1 VIKISHQAIL
11 EKLANAVVAGDREG
25 CKALANEALK
35 AGVDPYV
42 AIMEGCS
49 KGMEIL
55 SKKYDEGEAFVPEI
69 LVSADAMNDAIA
81 LLKPHMK
88 VAKATTKGKVA
99 LGVCEGDVH
108 DIGKN
113 IVKIMLD
120 AAGYEIIDLGPSV
133 PVKAFVETVREKKPD
148 VLGISALMTMT
159 MTGMEEVI
167 VALKDCQLRDSVKVI
182 VGGGPIS
189 NEYAEKIGADGFGD
203 NGPDAVKLV
212 GKIMAE
218 KGGTA

>member
-1 VIKISHQAIL
+1 VIRISHQAIL
-11 EKLANAVVAGDREG
+11 EKLAKAVVDGDREA
-25 CKALANEALK
+25 CKNVANEALA

-49 KGMEIL
+49 KGMETL

-81 LLKPHMK
+81 ILKPHIK
-88 VAKATTKGKVA
+88 VTKASTKGKVA

-133 PVKAFVETVREKKPD
+133 PVKTFVDTVREKKPD
-148 VLGISALMTMT
+148 IVGISALMTMT

-167 VALKDCQLRDSVKVI
+167 AALADCQLRDSVKVI

-189 NEYAEKIGADGFGD
+189 NEYEEKIGADGFGR

-212 GKIMAE
+212 AKILEA
-218 KGGTA
+218 KGVKA